1 MTTQNNL
8 KISVNYSPLK
18 DLTIKHKNVKKYTAQ
33 EIAITAK
40 VLKRFGLILPV
51 LVDKKKQISFGEHL
65 FMAAEKLGMSEVPT
79 IEITHLSENEIQ
91 MFALAMNKILMMGE
105 LQIEELKIDI
115 KKWLFDTTLEIT
127 PDELGFS
134 SIEMDNLLFTFDVES
149 SDSEIQELKNLSKV
163 ARVVQK
169 GDLIQLG
176 QHRLYCADALQA
188 ENYQTL
194 LGEETAD
201 IVITDP
207 PYNVK
212 IGGNVTKRKNHKE
225 FVQASGEMTS
235 AEFTEFLNKSAK
247 NLAAYSKK
255 GSVQYIFMDWKHISE
270 IKDAC
275 KDVYHKLLNICVWNK
290 KQGGMGSFYRSQH
303 EFCFVYQNGPGA
315 YKNNINLGKNGRNR
329 SNVWN
334 YQGMNISNKQS
345 KKLGN
350 LHPTVKPLAMLVD
363 ILLDASDYGDI
374 VLDCFG
380 GSGSTLM
387 AAQQCGRRARII
399 EISPEYCDVIIY
411 RWEELTKQK
420 HIILNR
426 EVKNV

>member
-1 MTTQNNL
+1 MKTQNML
-8 KISVNYSPLK
+8 KIAANYLPLK
-18 DLTIKHKNVKKYTAQ
+18 DLKAKLKNVKKYTAQ
-33 EIAITAK
+33 EIEITAK
-40 VLKRFGLILPV
+40 VLERFGVVLPV
-51 LVDKKKQISFGEHL
+51 VVDKNRHIILGDHL
-65 FMAAEKLGMSEVPT
+65 VQAAEKLGLLEVPT
-79 IEITHLSENEIQ
+79 IEITHLTEDEIQ
-91 MFALAMNKILMMGE
+91 MFSLAMNKILTMGE
-105 LQIEELKIDI
+105 LQFEDFKIDI
-115 KKWLFDTTLEIT
+115 QNWLFDTTFKIT
-127 PDELGFS
+127 PEELGFS
-134 SIEMDNLLFTFDVES
+134 SIEMDNLLFSFDVES
-149 SDSEIQELKNLSKV
+149 PKSAIKELKNLTQVPRIVK
-163 ARVVQK
+163 K

-290 KQGGMGSFYRSQH
+290 KRGGMGSFYRSQH
-303 EFCFVYQNGPGA
+303 ELCFVYQNGPGA
-315 YKNNINLGKNGRNR
+315 YK
-329 SNVWN
+329 
-334 YQGMNISNKQS
+334 
-345 KKLGN
+345 
-350 LHPTVKPLAMLVD
+350 
-363 ILLDASDYGDI
+363 
-374 VLDCFG
+374 
-380 GSGSTLM
+380 
-387 AAQQCGRRARII
+387 
-399 EISPEYCDVIIY
+399 
-411 RWEELTKQK
+411 
-420 HIILNR
+420 IILI
-426 EVKNV
+426 